1 MGSPGS
7 PPRSNCRAPETQ
19 VRRRK
24 AARYMLTAGTARAPR
39 VSERPGPVQ
48 RCYGV
53 SCLVSRRVRYVYT
66 MEYVRPRPRSAG
78 PSAKARV
85 CGAGPGAGW
94 VPAPGGEP
102 HDHST
107 TPPSPSAATKP
118 PPQAML
124 DQYSWDLQ
132 AIPAFIKAIEPQR
145 SPTHSPNST
154 VAAHVNQH
162 LPQPTPTAQG
172 THRPPADLG
181 ESAQPPQPPQQP
193 TPTEAPDRKWRLRQY
208 PAHPHD
214 GNN

>member
-1 MGSPGS
+1 MRLGPGVDCLCNVCVSAGRPRGAGFAQLGSPGS

-102 HDHST
+102 H
-107 TPPSPSAATKP
+107 
-118 PPQAML
+118 
-124 DQYSWDLQ
+124 
-132 AIPAFIKAIEPQR
+132 
-145 SPTHSPNST
+145 
-154 VAAHVNQH
+154 
-162 LPQPTPTAQG
+162 
-172 THRPPADLG
+172 
-181 ESAQPPQPPQQP
+181 
-193 TPTEAPDRKWRLRQY
+193 APD
-208 PAHPHD
+208 H
-214 GNN
+214 NNWL